1 MKLKWDRLSIL
12 LAFVM
17 GLMVLAAFVFGH
29 VYFLA
34 PIKQGADRAAQ
45 LVAEQTS
52 LLADYPPEAT
62 LLDEYRQTYEETWEF
77 LPEGEKVHHELVILE
92 QLAAEENVLVQQ
104 IVRAEEP
111 ESIEGLDESYRKS
124 TYEVEMTSTA
134 AGNLQR
140 LVERLEGLE
149 RIWNIHSFGFEKLG
163 EESFSGTFTFE
174 LFYYVAESEDA
185 QN

>member
-62 LLDEYRQTYEETWEF
+62 LLEEYRQTYEETWEF
-77 LPEGEKVHHELVILE
+77 LPEGERVDQELVIME

-111 ESIEGLDESYRKS
+111 EPIEGLDESYMKS
-124 TYEVEMTSTA
+124 TYAVEMTSNT
-134 AGNLQR
+134 AGNMQK
-140 LVERLEGLE
+140 LVERLEGLD
-149 RIWNIHSFGFEKLG
+149 RIWNIYSFGFEKIA
-163 EESFSGTFTFE
+163 EESFNGTFTFE
-174 LFYYVAESEDA
+174 LFYYVAGSEES
-185 QN
+185 Q

>member
-17 GLMVLAAFVFGH
+17 GLMVLAAFFFGH

-62 LLDEYRQTYEETWEF
+62 LLEEYRQTYEETWEF
-77 LPEGEKVHHELVILE
+77 LPEGERVDQELVIME
-92 QLAAEENVLVQQ
+92 QLAAEENILVQV
-104 IVRAEEP
+104 ICRDWSKGSRAWNASGI
-111 ESIEGLDESYRKS
+111 SILLGSKS
-124 TYEVEMTSTA
+124 LARSLSAVLSLLSCFTMW
-134 AGNLQR
+134 
-140 LVERLEGLE
+140 LVPKSRSNKKTI
-149 RIWNIHSFGFEKLG
+149 RTI
-163 EESFSGTFTFE
+163 T
-174 LFYYVAESEDA
+174 
-185 QN
+185 

>member
-34 PIKQGADRAAQ
+34 PIKQGADRAAH

-62 LLDEYRQTYEETWEF
+62 LLDEYR
-77 LPEGEKVHHELVILE
+77 
-92 QLAAEENVLVQQ
+92 
-104 IVRAEEP
+104 
-111 ESIEGLDESYRKS
+111 
-124 TYEVEMTSTA
+124 
-134 AGNLQR
+134 
-140 LVERLEGLE
+140 
-149 RIWNIHSFGFEKLG
+149 
-163 EESFSGTFTFE
+163 
-174 LFYYVAESEDA
+174 
-185 QN
+185 